1 MCTEESGTPSDEFYA
16 NAFVLHS
23 QGLQQT
29 DTEGIFQNIPR
40 PETTRPGPQL
50 VEDLIQDVGSNVDK
64 KLLGQNL
71 LDSFALILARPGG
84 KGVVAVVIEKQK
96 DQNTYKLHVSMNNT
110 PNKASKLL
118 AEKIQE
124 WFSNRGQDT
133 VESGHL
139 RAQSILWDDILRN
152 CCQNISTSIA
162 NACIGGTEEEKHEL
176 LQGTLLYVRNL
187 NITLNKRG
195 EEEKKVEKVLDLLS
209 TFFNTSASNN
219 SNISNLGAS
228 RGVSIYSERREY
240 AHGNGRMLRFLH
252 DITEECFG
260 LVESHAAAMR
270 NYLND
275 LNNKLQRKLEGKAS
289 EDVENHRRLLGR
301 VRSLIYT
308 IAKYVR
314 AWYDIVHFKAHC
326 NSADLVFNFDLG
338 EGRRP
343 GGCGL
348 DFDKILSQAAQLG
361 IFDEANKESM
371 EAFHDVEQNCIS
383 AWNHCEMQM
392 LEFVLAKEESRFYNY
407 VGCSKGPCWLC
418 YHVLVNMTSQFEM
431 RPSHFKLYPR
441 WLPPNFTKDQAHK
454 ERFVAVLKLLTKE
467 MRRLIDLRKG
477 GEYRPRNAKPD
488 CPDDEDT
495 FLSLR
500 EAPKS

>member
-16 NAFVLHS
+16 NAFVLHF

-29 DTEGIFQNIPR
+29 DTDGIFQDIPR
-40 PETTRPGPQL
+40 PETTHPGPQL
-50 VEDLIQDVGSNVDK
+50 VEDLIQDVERNVDK
-64 KLLGQNL
+64 KRLGQNL

-84 KGVVAVVIEKQK
+84 KGVVAVAVEKNK
-96 DQNTYKLHVSMNNT
+96 NQNIYTLHVSINSASNNALS
-110 PNKASKLL
+110 PL
-118 AEKIQE
+118 AEEIQK
-124 WFSNRGQDT
+124 WFNDRKQDT
-133 VESGHL
+133 VESGD
-139 RAQSILWDDILRN
+139 LWNDILRN
-152 CCQNISTSIA
+152 CCENISTSIA
-162 NACIGGTEEEKHEL
+162 NACIGCTQEAKAKKLMDTLIYIESLDIPLDKAGIEVKKRVAKILTLLASFFSTSSSVYSEILALEKSEDAAIYALRRIDLISTGPVLCFLSDITKECFEL
-176 LQGTLLYVRNL
+176 LETHAWAMEKYFRDLYTKLRGKRNKGETPGHKKRL
-187 NITLNKRG
+187 N
-195 EEEKKVEKVLDLLS
+195 
-209 TFFNTSASNN
+209 
-219 SNISNLGAS
+219 
-228 RGVSIYSERREY
+228 Y
-240 AHGNGRMLRFLH
+240 
-252 DITEECFG
+252 
-260 LVESHAAAMR
+260 
-270 NYLND
+270 
-275 LNNKLQRKLEGKAS
+275 RKLL
-289 EDVENHRRLLGR
+289 RR

-308 IAKYVR
+308 ISKYLR

-326 NSADLVFNFDLG
+326 NSATLLFDFG
-338 EGRRP
+338 PGQVHRSGGRR
-343 GGCGL
+343 L

-371 EAFHDVEQNCIS
+371 KAFHDVRQNCIS

-407 VGCSKGPCWLC
+407 IGCSKGPCWLC

-454 ERFVAVLKLLTKE
+454 EQFVAVLKLLTKE

-477 GEYRPRNAKPD
+477 GEYQPRNAKPD

>member
-1 MCTEESGTPSDEFYA
+1 MFKEAGTSSDEFYA

-29 DTEGIFQNIPR
+29 ETGGIFQGILR
-40 PETTRPGPQL
+40 PKITDPGPQL
-50 VEDLIQDVGSNVDK
+50 VKDLIQGVGSKVDK
-64 KLLGQNL
+64 KRLGRNL

-84 KGVVAVVIEKQK
+84 KGVVAVVIEKLR
-96 DQNTYKLHVSMNNT
+96 DQNTYQLHVSMNNT
-110 PNKASKLL
+110 PNEACKRL

-133 VESGHL
+133 VESGHP
-139 RAQSILWDDILRN
+139 RSQSILWDDILRN

-162 NACIGGTEEEKHEL
+162 NACIGDTEEEKHEL
-176 LQGTLLYVRNL
+176 LQGTLLYVRDL

-195 EEEKKVEKVLDLLS
+195 EEAKKVEKFLDLLS
-209 TFFNTSASNN
+209 TFFSTPTSNN
-219 SNISNLGAS
+219 SNISNLGTSKGA
-228 RGVSIYSERREY
+228 SIYSERGKC

-252 DITEECFG
+252 GITEECFG
-260 LVESHAAAMR
+260 LVESHAVAMR
-270 NYLND
+270 KYFND
-275 LNNKLQRKLEGKAS
+275 LNKKLQEAL
-289 EDVENHRRLLGR
+289 EDVEIYRRLLGR

-308 IAKYVR
+308 IAKYLR

-326 NSADLVFNFDLG
+326 NSADLVFKFVMRK
-338 EGRRP
+338 GRRP
-343 GGCGL
+343 GGRGL

-361 IFDEANKESM
+361 IFDAKNKKSM
-371 EAFHDVEQNCIS
+371 RALHGVRQNCIS

-392 LEFVLAKEESRFYNY
+392 LEFVLANQESIFYNY
-407 VGCSKGPCWLC
+407 IGCSKGPCWLC

-441 WLPPNFTKDQAHK
+441 WLPPHFTKNQAHK
-454 ERFVAVLKLLTKE
+454 EQFVAVLKLLTKE

-477 GEYRPRNAKPD
+477 GEYQPQNARSD